1 MATHHT
7 TRGGWRSHA
16 RAVARSVCALL
27 LVGILPAA
35 IPKNQLECEEAIA
48 HLSECCPGLEASQV
62 CGDGCSPITLSEGES
77 ECIVD
82 RDCESLRAAR
92 VCERVEALSKS
103 ANAVDAGPIQA
114 VCP

>member
-1 MATHHT
+1 MHIDPR
-7 TRGGWRSHA
+7 TRVAPRTRAGAFA
-16 RAVARSVCALL
+16 RTLCALA
-27 LVGILPAA
+27 LVAILPAA

-77 ECIVD
+77 DCIRE
-82 RDCESLRAAR
+82 RDCESLRAAK

-103 ANAVDAGPIQA
+103 AGAADAATPEA